1 MIHYNNFPQWFM
13 HSKAPLMKLKNTF
26 PQMRGL
32 AIVEMAIVVP
42 VFLIMLFGILE
53 FGIVLYDKAVVTN
66 SSLQLAQS
74 GTQMTSTSAALP
86 PSSSEIGNVIA
97 AVTSPSAITNVV
109 GNSLLSFGA
118 TVQPGVT
125 ATIGGWDGLG
135 YPLTVTVSY
144 RYTSLVLGALIK
156 MLSLANLPNPIPLNS
171 TTTMYLN

>member
-1 MIHYNNFPQWFM
+1 MT
-13 HSKAPLMKLKNTF
+13 SKAPQMKLKNVF

-74 GTQMTSTSAALP
+74 GSQMTSTSQALP
-86 PSSSEIGNVIA
+86 PSSTEISNVIVT
-97 AVTSPSAITNVV
+97 VTSPSAITNVV
-109 GNSLLSFGA
+109 GDSLLSFGA
-118 TVQPGVT
+118 VVKPGVT

-144 RYTSLVLGALIK
+144 KYTSLVLSALMK
-156 MLSLANLPNPIPLNS
+156 MLSLTNLPNPIPLNS